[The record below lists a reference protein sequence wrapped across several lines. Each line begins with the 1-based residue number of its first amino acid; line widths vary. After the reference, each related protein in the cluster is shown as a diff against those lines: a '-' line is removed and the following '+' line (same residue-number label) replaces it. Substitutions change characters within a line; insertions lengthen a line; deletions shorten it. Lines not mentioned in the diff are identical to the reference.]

1 MRTQTL
7 LVVLV
12 LLLIAAFL
20 AINWSVF
27 AASTK
32 VSFVFIS
39 VEVPIGLVMLG
50 FLTLIALTFGTYS
63 AVSWSAILLEF
74 RRQAKELTA
83 QRTLADQAEVS
94 RFTELRAVMHDEL
107 VHLADRMAQMQD
119 TFRTEMRDNA
129 NSLAA
134 TIGEL
139 DDRVQKLRAA
149 DSADSADNADGSRW

>member
-1 MRTQTL
+1 MRTRTL

-27 AASTK
+27 AASAK
-32 VSFVFIS
+32 VSFVFTS
-39 VEVPIGLVMLG
+39 VDVPIGLVMLG
-50 FLTLIALTFGTYS
+50 ILTLIALTFGIYS

-83 QRTLADQAEVS
+83 QRTLADQAEAS

-107 VHLADRMAQMQD
+107 GHLADRMAQMHD
-119 TFRTEMRDNA
+119 TLRSEIHDNA

-139 DDRVQKLRAA
+139 DDRIQKLHSGDR
-149 DSADSADNADGSRW
+149 S

>member
-1 MRTQTL
+1 MRTRSL

-12 LLLIAAFL
+12 LLLIGAFL

-27 AASTK
+27 AASAK
-32 VSFVFIS
+32 VSFVFVS

-50 FLTLIALTFGTYS
+50 ILTLSALTFGIYS

-83 QRTLADQAEVS
+83 QRTLADQAEAS
-94 RFTELRAVMHDEL
+94 RFTELRAVMRDEL
-107 VHLADRMAQMQD
+107 EHLADRMTQMHD
-119 TFRTEMRDNA
+119 TFRAEIRDNA

-139 DDRVQKLRAA
+139 DDRIQKLHSDDR
-149 DSADSADNADGSRW
+149 S

>member
-1 MRTQTL
+1 MRTHTL

-12 LLLIAAFL
+12 LLLIVAFL

-27 AASTK
+27 AASAK
-32 VSFVFIS
+32 VSFVFASI
-39 VEVPIGLVMLG
+39 EVPIGLLMLG
-50 FLTLIALTFGTYS
+50 ILTLIALTFGIYS

-83 QRTLADQAEVS
+83 QRTLADQAEAS

-107 VHLADRMAQMQD
+107 EQLADRMSQMHD
-119 TFRTEMRDNA
+119 TFRTEIRDNT
-129 NSLAA
+129 NSLSA

-139 DDRVQKLRAA
+139 DDRIQKLHSGDR
-149 DSADSADNADGSRW
+149 S

>member
-1 MRTQTL
+1 MRTRTL
-7 LVVLV
+7 LIVLV

-27 AASTK
+27 AAPAK
-32 VSFVFIS
+32 VSFVFTS

-50 FLTLIALTFGTYS
+50 ILTLIALTFGIYS

-83 QRTLADQAEVS
+83 QRTLADQAEAS

-107 VHLADRMAQMQD
+107 ERLADRMAQTHD
-119 TFRTEMRDNA
+119 TFRAEIRDNS

-139 DDRVQKLRAA
+139 DDRIQKLHSGDR
-149 DSADSADNADGSRW
+149 S

>member
-1 MRTQTL
+1 MRTRTL

-12 LLLIAAFL
+12 LLLIVAFL

-27 AASTK
+27 AASAK
-32 VSFVFIS
+32 VSFVFTSI
-39 VEVPIGLVMLG
+39 EVPIGLVMLAI
-50 FLTLIALTFGTYS
+50 LTLIALTFGIYS

-83 QRTLADQAEVS
+83 QRTLADQAEAS

-107 VHLADRMAQMQD
+107 ERLADRMAQMHD
-119 TFRTEMRDNA
+119 TLRTEIRDNT

-139 DDRVQKLRAA
+139 DDRIQKLLSGDR
-149 DSADSADNADGSRW
+149 S